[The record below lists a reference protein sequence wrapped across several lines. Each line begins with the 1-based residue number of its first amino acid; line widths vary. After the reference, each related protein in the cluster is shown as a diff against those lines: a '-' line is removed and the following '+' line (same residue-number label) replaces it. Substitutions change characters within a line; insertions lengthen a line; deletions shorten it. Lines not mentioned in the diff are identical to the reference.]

1 MKVKKSNMIEYAVV
15 GSGIGGSSIAAYL
28 DAKGHETVL
37 FEKEPY
43 LGGCSSTFRHEGHA
57 YNTGAT
63 TLAGYQEGHIVKS
76 IFDAIGFTPDVISTD
91 PAIVIIQN
99 GKTTPRYRD
108 LEAFLS
114 VLEKNYP
121 HPKNR
126 AFWTLIYD
134 LGKKFYEIQGHYY
147 SNRSLWSKLVSL
159 TSFLPILVKFQ
170 RYLRTSAYDFIHDFY
185 GDVSKEYLHFL
196 EAQILIVAQAKSK
209 EVNFFTAALSL
220 GYTFNET
227 HYVKGGFG
235 KLFDGMTSSMK
246 HVRRKSQITHI
257 ESHKDHF
264 ILHTSREKIK
274 AKNVILNSTVYESG
288 KLFEKE
294 KIKNYYKKYKKL
306 DNYQSSFMLYMTIK
320 STKEYKHHYQLI
332 QNTAYP
338 HTLSNALFVSFSDPS
353 DTILAKEGHYS
364 ITASIHTDVRYWQD
378 VNTYSTQ
385 KEELTEI
392 LLKSICDILDI
403 KKEEIV
409 HHFAATPKTFKHYI
423 NRSQLGGNAIT
434 MKNFLPKLPG
444 NDTPIKGLYH
454 VGDTVYAAQG
464 WPGIMLGV
472 DNLRK
477 LLHV

>member
-1 MKVKKSNMIEYAVV
+1 MIEYAVV
-15 GSGIGGSSIAAYL
+15 GSGIGGSSMAAYL

-43 LGGCSSTFRHEGHA
+43 LGGCSSTFRHKGYA

-63 TLAGYQEGHIVKS
+63 TLAGYQEGHNVKKM
-76 IFDAIGFTPDVISTD
+76 FDEIGFEPELISTD

-108 LEAFLS
+108 LEKFLE
-114 VLEKNYP
+114 VLEAHYP

-126 AFWTLIYD
+126 EFWTLVHD
-134 LGKKFYEIQGHYY
+134 MGVKFYAMHGHYY
-147 SNRSLWSKLVSL
+147 TTSSKIKKYISMASYIPLL
-159 TSFLPILVKFQ
+159 LKFQ
-170 RYLRTSAYDFIHDFY
+170 RYLRVNALDFIKNFY
-185 GDVSKEYLHFL
+185 GDVSNEYLQFL
-196 EAQILIVAQAKSK
+196 ESQVLIVAQAKLG

-235 KLFDGMTSSMK
+235 KLFDGMTASMK
-246 HVRRKSQITHI
+246 HVRRKSKITHI
-257 ESHKDHF
+257 EPHEDHF
-264 ILHTSREKIK
+264 ILHTSREQTK

-288 KLFEKE
+288 QLFEKE
-294 KIKNYYKKYKKL
+294 KVKNYYKKYEKL
-306 DNYQSSFMLYMTIK
+306 DNHQSSFMLYMTIK
-320 STKEYKHHYQLI
+320 STKKFKHHYQLI
-332 QNTAYP
+332 QDEPYL

-353 DTILAKEGHYS
+353 DTTLAKEGHYS
-364 ITASIHTDVRYWQD
+364 ITASIHTDLRYWED
-378 VNTYSTQ
+378 SITYHAQ
-385 KEELTEI
+385 EEELTEI
-392 LLKSICDILDI
+392 LLKSICDTLDI

-409 HHFAATPKTFKHYI
+409 QHFAATPKTFKHYI

-464 WPGIMLGV
+464 WPGVMLGV

>member
-1 MKVKKSNMIEYAVV
+1 MIEYAVV

-43 LGGCSSTFRHEGHA
+43 LGGCSSTFRHEGYA

-63 TLAGYQEGHIVKS
+63 TLAGYQEGHVVKS

-99 GKTTPRYRD
+99 GKITPRYRD
-108 LEAFLS
+108 LETFLS

-121 HPKNR
+121 HPRNR

-134 LGKKFYEIQGHYY
+134 LGKKFSEIQGHYY
-147 SNRSLWSKLVSL
+147 SNRSLWHKLVSL
-159 TSFLPILVKFQ
+159 TSFLPILLKFR
-170 RYLRTSAYDFIHDFY
+170 RYLRTNAHDFIHDFY
-185 GDVSKEYLHFL
+185 GNVSGEYLHFL

-209 EVNFFTAALSL
+209 KVNFFTAALSL

-235 KLFDGMTSSMK
+235 KLFDGMTASMK
-246 HVRRKSQITHI
+246 QVRRKSQITHI
-257 ESHKDHF
+257 ESHGDYF
-264 ILHTSREKIK
+264 TLHTSREHIK
-274 AKNVILNSTVYESG
+274 AKNVILNSTVYDSAQ
-288 KLFEKE
+288 LFQKD
-294 KIKNYYKKYKKL
+294 KIKNYYKKYEKL

-320 STKEYKHHYQLI
+320 SSKKYKHHYQLI
-332 QNTAYP
+332 QDTTYP
-338 HTLSNALFVSFSDPS
+338 HTLSTALFVSFSDPS
-353 DTILAKEGHYS
+353 DTMLAKEGHYS
-364 ITASIHTDVRYWQD
+364 ITASIHTDVRFWEEAS
-378 VNTYSTQ
+378 TYLTQ
-385 KEELTEI
+385 KEALTEI

-403 KKEEIV
+403 KEEEIV
-409 HHFAATPKTFKHYI
+409 QYFSATSKTFKHYI
-423 NRSQLGGNAIT
+423 SRSQLGGNAIT
-434 MKNFLPKLPG
+434 MKNFLPRLPG

-464 WPGIMLGV
+464 WPGVMLGV

-477 LLHV
+477 LLNV